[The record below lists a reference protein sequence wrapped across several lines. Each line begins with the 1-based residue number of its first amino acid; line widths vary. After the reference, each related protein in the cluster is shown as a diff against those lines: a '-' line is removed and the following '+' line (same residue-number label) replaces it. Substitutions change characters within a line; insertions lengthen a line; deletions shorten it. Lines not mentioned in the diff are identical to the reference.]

1 MSTFEELEKKWD
13 ETSNRVSGHSYD
25 RAEMQTIIR
34 QRARKHKNVAMKYF
48 WAAFT
53 LQIIVY
59 ALLSHVI
66 VRYGSDSGT
75 LLLSL
80 AGIIVFLPFTIVLM
94 RRYKAMAVNRPLDE
108 SGSSLYNFV
117 LRQYKLLDNFYRF
130 KRRYEI
136 ILVPIS
142 SAIGTF
148 LVFQLYF
155 PGGFL
160 GNQTGAVI
168 TFFVTICSCAY
179 AIYAENKRSFREPL
193 DGMKQLLAEFN

>member
-1 MSTFEELEKKWD
+1 MSTFEELEKKWN
-13 ETSNRVSGHSYD
+13 ETSHRVSGNSYNST
-25 RAEMQTIIR
+25 EMQTIVR
-34 QRARKHKNVAMKYF
+34 QRARKHKNIAMKYF

-66 VRYGSDSGT
+66 VRYGSDLGT
-75 LLLSL
+75 LLLSA
-80 AGIIVFLPFTIVLM
+80 AGILMFLPFTIVLM
-94 RRYKAMAVNRPLDE
+94 KRYKAMAVNRPLDE
-108 SGSSLYNFV
+108 SGSSFYNYV

-136 ILVPIS
+136 ILVPVS
-142 SAIGTF
+142 SAIGVF

-160 GNQTGAVI
+160 ANVTGAAIV
-168 TFFVTICSCAY
+168 FVVTICSCAY

-193 DGMKQLLAEFN
+193 DGLKELLAEFK